1 MLFSRQTEKD
11 MIERFYDNLEKFLKP
26 NKVLMIYGPRQVGKT
41 TLIKEYLKRTTLK
54 YKFDSGDNLRI
65 QELLSSL
72 DFQKILSYAEGYE
85 LLVIDEAQN
94 IPNIGKALKILVD
107 ETKGIKIIIT
117 GSSSFNLSQNTGEPL
132 TGRKKTLT
140 LYPISQFEL
149 RKKHNKYDLQEKLEE
164 FLIYGSYPEVVT
176 AKNIKTKIEILNE
189 LADSY
194 LLKDIL
200 SFFSLKKPHV
210 ILNLLKLLAFQ
221 IGSQV
226 SLNELALNLKVDIKT
241 VINYLD
247 ILEKAFVI
255 KKITAFSRNLR
266 NEITKSCKYYF
277 LDIGI
282 RNAVINQFNK
292 IDLRNDIGQL
302 WENFLFI
309 ERTKKLSYKGLH
321 TDICFWRTYAGN
333 EIDFVEEK
341 DGKINAFEAK
351 WRIKTSANAPK
362 EWRVNYKSAVFKVI
376 HKENYLDFVS

>member
-117 GSSSFNLSQNTGEPL
+117 GSSSFNISQNTGEPL

-277 LDIGI
+277 LDTGI

-351 WRIKTSANAPK
+351 WNIKTSAHAPK
-362 EWRVNYKSAVFKVI
+362 EWRVNYTSTVFKVI

>member
-117 GSSSFNLSQNTGEPL
+117 GSSSFNISQNTGEPL

-255 KKITAFSRNLR
+255 KKVTAFSRNLR

-321 TDICFWRTYAGN
+321 TDIYFWRTYAGN